1 MIWTQEMADAA
12 TAMWKAGKSASQIAE
27 GLGSGVT
34 RNAVCGKMFRLRRDG
49 ADLTHTKAQASPAA
63 PKPARMRK
71 AATPT
76 EAVRSP
82 VLVFDLTL
90 DLPSDGGI
98 EIDALRNNTCRWPA
112 GDPRDPEFR
121 FCGAPDADLEIGR
134 PYCAR
139 HSAIAYAPPRQRVK
153 PVNADPLAD
162 LRKATRDAIMRTA

>member
-1 MIWTQEMADAA
+1 MTWTQEMADAA

-49 ADLTHTKAQASPAA
+49 AALTHTKAQASPAV
-63 PKPARMRK
+63 PKPPRMRK

-76 EAVRSP
+76 ETVRSP

-112 GDPRDPEFR
+112 GDPREPEFR
-121 FCGAPDADLEIGR
+121 FCGAPEADLEIGR

-162 LRKATRDAIMRTA
+162 LRKATLNAIRRAA